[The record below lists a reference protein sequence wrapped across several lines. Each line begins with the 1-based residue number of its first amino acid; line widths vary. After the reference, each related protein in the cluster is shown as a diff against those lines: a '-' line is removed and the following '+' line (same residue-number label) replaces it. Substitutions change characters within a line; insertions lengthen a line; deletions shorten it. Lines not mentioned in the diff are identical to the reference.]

1 MIIEDLTLI
10 KSLGKSSFGEVF
22 LSSKNGS
29 SMKYITKVID
39 KASVNNTE
47 AKKYLDNEISF
58 LKDINH
64 PNIVHLIELKDTEE
78 KLYIVQDYCN
88 GGELSKFLEKY
99 REMNNKGL
107 PEEVVQHI
115 MRQLLS
121 VMEYLSN
128 KKIMHRDLKLDNIF
142 INYEDE
148 NDKKNKNIMKAT
160 IKLNDFAFAKYLK
173 KGELTH
179 TTIGSPLYMSPII
192 LNKLNEDPEYKNKG
206 YDGKEDIWSLGN
218 ICYELLMG
226 KSAFDSEDME
236 ELHQKINKGD
246 YYFPITVSKEIVS
259 FINGMLQYD
268 SSKRLSF
275 DELKNHKFLKKN
287 VNEFHKIESN
297 KLKNLSDEDN
307 AQLLLNTK
315 NNKRCWII
323 LEMEPK
329 KIFEE

>member
-1 MIIEDLTLI
+1 M
-10 KSLGKSSFGEVF
+10 SS
-22 LSSKNGS
+22 
-29 SMKYITKVID
+29 
-39 KASVNNTE
+39 
-47 AKKYLDNEISF
+47 
-58 LKDINH
+58 
-64 PNIVHLIELKDTEE
+64 
-78 KLYIVQDYCN
+78 
-88 GGELSKFLEKY
+88 
-99 REMNNKGL
+99 
-107 PEEVVQHI
+107 
-115 MRQLLS
+115 
-121 VMEYLSN
+121 
-128 KKIMHRDLKLDNIF
+128 
-142 INYEDE
+142 
-148 NDKKNKNIMKAT
+148 
-160 IKLNDFAFAKYLK
+160 
-173 KGELTH
+173 
-179 TTIGSPLYMSPII
+179 II

-206 YDGKEDIWSLGN
+206 YDGKEDIWSVGN

-275 DELKNHKFLKKN
+275 DELKNHNFLKKN

-315 NNKRCWII
+315 NNERCWII

-329 KIFEE
+329 KIFEELSIGLILK